1 MKKLLCLLLVKHL
14 VVRLLNEQVNK
25 NIGFA
30 MVFSITHCCV
40 NFIKTSCYSICSRI
54 FGKLMR

>member
-40 NFIKTSCYSICSRI
+40 NFIKASCYSICSRI
-54 FGKLMR
+54 F